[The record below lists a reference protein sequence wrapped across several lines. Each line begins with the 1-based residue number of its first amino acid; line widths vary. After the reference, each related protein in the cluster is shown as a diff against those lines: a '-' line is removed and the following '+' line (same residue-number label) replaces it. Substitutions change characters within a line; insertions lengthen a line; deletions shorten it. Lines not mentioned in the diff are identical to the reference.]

1 MSTYISAV
9 SENLE
14 WKQAYMAAIL
24 EKDRTRV
31 VSLIEDARSKL
42 AARLDDLTAEL
53 HSYDEIEAIQD
64 ADYLL
69 QALESSLSYR
79 IDLHNSRPRLECD
92 SPRKRKRG
100 SLPAILNTLQA
111 IRPVLVPVPRLDP
124 VLVLPQESPA
134 SSKLRSTAIAD
145 RRGSDRGAWD

>member
-53 HSYDEIEAIQD
+53 HSYNEIEAIED

-69 QALESSLSYR
+69 QALQSSLSYR
-79 IDLHNSRPRLECD
+79 IDLQN
-92 SPRKRKRG
+92 
-100 SLPAILNTLQA
+100 
-111 IRPVLVPVPRLDP
+111 
-124 VLVLPQESPA
+124 
-134 SSKLRSTAIAD
+134 
-145 RRGSDRGAWD
+145 